1 MRKLVVILLAIA
13 LLIGVFYPLQKPS
26 FSVSAVR
33 DDAQRALSDFTI
45 PGLAVVV
52 VKDGKV
58 LLAEGFG
65 IRNIQTGEPVN
76 ADTLFGVASH
86 TKAFTAAALAQLVEQ
101 GQIDWDDRVVQHI
114 PEFALSDREL
124 SDRITVRDLL
134 SHRTGLGLGAG
145 DLMIWPATD
154 KTTADLIAGL
164 AHVPM
169 ASDLRQRFAYNNLM
183 FVVAGEVISR
193 VSGMP
198 YADYV
203 QQNLLQPAG
212 MQRSVVGF
220 SSLPADEQNFAIG
233 HAEIRGPNGD
243 ELRPFALDYL
253 EDFAAAGA
261 LASSANDFSQWL
273 LTQLNEGVSP
283 TGQTLFSPDSQ
294 RSMWQLT
301 TPLAVSP
308 SMAADGTYF
317 RGVGLGWFVK
327 DFHGVRHISHSGGIL
342 GMLSLTTIIPEHDF
356 AITVMSNQQAFDALT
371 AITNEAL
378 EQLLQLPD
386 QDHFGKAL
394 AYYRDMM
401 AEKGAFQLANG
412 DGTPASLTLGDYS
425 GHYSDAWYGDI
436 VIDQLDQQLAI
447 RFVHSPLLVGTLE
460 HYQGDTF
467 VVRWNE
473 RLLEADAYVHFE
485 LTDGAVTGAR
495 MEAIAPFTDFSFDF
509 HNLKLVKHQQPQD

>member
-1 MRKLVVILLAIA
+1 MRKLVVVLLVVA
-13 LLIGVFYPLQKPS
+13 LAVGIFYPRQPTS
-26 FSVSAVR
+26 FSVHSVR
-33 DDAQRALSDFTI
+33 DNAQRALHDFTI

-65 IRNIQTGEPVN
+65 IRNVQTGEPVN

-86 TKAFTAAALAQLVEQ
+86 TKAFTAAAVAQLVEQ
-101 GQIDWDDRVVQHI
+101 GKLNWDDRVVQYI
-114 PEFALSDREL
+114 PEFALSDRTI

-154 KTTADLIAGL
+154 KTTADLLTGL

-169 ASDLRQRFAYNNLM
+169 ARDLRQGFAYNNLM

-203 QQNLLQPAG
+203 QQHLLQPAG
-212 MQRSVVGF
+212 MQRSVIGF
-220 SSLPADEQNFAIG
+220 SNLPSGEQNFAIG
-233 HAEIRGPNGD
+233 HAEIRAERGD

-273 LTQLNEGVSP
+273 LTQLNEGESP
-283 TGQTLFSPDSQ
+283 TGNALFTPESQ
-294 RSMWQLT
+294 RTMWQLT
-301 TPLAVSP
+301 TPLSVGP

-378 EQLLQLPD
+378 EQLLDLPD
-386 QDHFGKAL
+386 YDHFASAKAS
-394 AYYRDMM
+394 YQDMM
-401 AEKGAFQLANG
+401 AEKGEFVLAPG
-412 DGTPASLTLGDYS
+412 DGSAASLDIADYS
-425 GHYSDAWYGDI
+425 GLFSDNWYGDI
-436 VIDQLDQQLAI
+436 IIAQHGDDQLTI
-447 RFVHSPLLVGTLE
+447 RFAHSPLLLGTLE

-467 VVRWNE
+467 VARWNE
-473 RLLEADAYVHFE
+473 RLLEADAFVHFE
-485 LTDGAVTGAR
+485 LQDGVVRGAR
-495 MEAIAPFTDFSFDF
+495 MEAVAPFTDFSFDF
-509 HNLKLVKHQQPQD
+509 HNLKLIKR

>member
-1 MRKLVVILLAIA
+1 MRKLVVVLLMVA
-13 LLIGVFYPLQKPS
+13 LAFGIYFARQPASLS
-26 FSVSAVR
+26 ADSVR
-33 DDAQRALSDFTI
+33 ENAQQALKDFNI

-65 IRNIQTGEPVN
+65 VRNTQTGEPVN

-86 TKAFTAAALAQLVEQ
+86 TKAFTVAAIAQLVEQ
-101 GQIDWDDRVVQHI
+101 ELLNWDDRVVQHM
-114 PEFALSDREL
+114 PEFALSDRSL

-154 KTTADLIAGL
+154 KTSAEVIAGL
-164 AHVPM
+164 KHLPIAR
-169 ASDLRQRFAYNNLM
+169 DLRQGFAYNNLM
-183 FVVAGEVISR
+183 FVVAGELISR

-203 QQNLLQPAG
+203 QQNLLQPVG
-212 MQRSVVGF
+212 MQRSVIGF
-220 SSLPADEQNFAIG
+220 SQLPHHEQNFAIG
-233 HAEIRGPNGD
+233 HAEIRGDRGD
-243 ELRPFALDYL
+243 ELEPFALDYL

-283 TGQTLFSPDSQ
+283 SGNTLFSAESQ
-294 RSMWQLT
+294 RTMWQLT
-301 TPLAVSP
+301 TPLWVSP

-317 RGVGLGWFVK
+317 RGAGLGWFVK

-342 GMLSLTTIIPEHDF
+342 GMLSLTTIIPEHNF

-386 QDHFGKAL
+386 QDHFAT
-394 AYYRDMM
+394 ARSNYRDMM
-401 AEKGAFQLANG
+401 AEKGSFTLTAGN
-412 DGTPASLTLGDYS
+412 GTPPTLTIGTYS
-425 GHYSDAWYGDI
+425 GLYTDSWYGDI
-436 VIDQLDQQLAI
+436 IIAQHGDKLTI
-447 RFVHSPLLVGTLE
+447 RFTHSPLLLGWLE

-467 VVRWNE
+467 IARWNE
-473 RLLEADAYVHFE
+473 RLLEADAFVHFE
-485 LTDGAVTGAR
+485 LADGAVTGAR
-495 MEAIAPFTDFSFDF
+495 LEAVAPFTDFSFDF
-509 HNLKLVKHQQPQD
+509 HNLKLIKN

>member
-1 MRKLVVILLAIA
+1 MRRLVIVLLAVAVA
-13 LLIGVFYPLQKPS
+13 LGVFYPRQPSS
-26 FSVSAVR
+26 FSAASVR
-33 DDAQRALSDFTI
+33 DNAQRALADFNI

-65 IRNIQTGEPVN
+65 VRNVQTGERVN

-86 TKAFTAAALAQLVEQ
+86 TKAFTAAAIAQLVEQ
-101 GQIDWDDRVVQHI
+101 GQLNWDDRVVQHL
-114 PEFALSDREL
+114 PEFALSDRII

-154 KTTADLIAGL
+154 KTTTDLL
-164 AHVPM
+164 ASLKHLPM
-169 ASDLRQRFAYNNLM
+169 ARDLRQGFAYNNMM

-203 QQNLLQPAG
+203 QQNLLLPAG
-212 MQRSVVGF
+212 MQRSVIGF
-220 SSLPADEQNFAIG
+220 SKLPSNEQNFAIG
-233 HAEIRGPNGD
+233 HAEIRAEQGD
-243 ELRPFALDYL
+243 ELQPFALDYL

-273 LTQLNEGVSP
+273 LTQLNQGKSP
-283 TGQTLFSPDSQ
+283 TGEELFSPESQ
-294 RSMWQLT
+294 RTMWQLT

-317 RGVGLGWFVK
+317 RGAGLGWFVK

-378 EQLLQLPD
+378 EQLLELPD
-386 QDHFGKAL
+386 QDHFAS
-394 AYYRDMM
+394 AQANYRDMM
-401 AEKGAFQLANG
+401 AEKGEFTLAPA
-412 DGTPASLTLGDYS
+412 DGSPPSLAIGQYS
-425 GHYSDAWYGDI
+425 GLYHDSWYGDI
-436 VIDQLDQQLAI
+436 IIAQHGDDQLTI
-447 RFVHSPLLVGTLE
+447 RFTHSPLLLGMLE

-467 VVRWNE
+467 VARWNE
-473 RLLEADAYVHFE
+473 RLLEADAFVHFD
-485 LTDGAVTGAR
+485 LQDGEVRGAR
-495 MEAIAPFTDFSFDF
+495 MEAVAPFTDFSFDF
-509 HNLKLVKHQQPQD
+509 HNLELVKR

>member
-1 MRKLVVILLAIA
+1 MRKLVVVLLVVA
-13 LLIGVFYPLQKPS
+13 LAAGIFYPRQAE
-26 FSVSAVR
+26 FSINAVR
-33 DDAQRALSDFTI
+33 DDAQQALSDFNI

-65 IRNIQTGEPVN
+65 VRNIETAEPVN

-86 TKAFTAAALAQLVEQ
+86 TKAFTAAAIAQLVEQ
-101 GQIDWDDRVVQHI
+101 GQLNWDDRVVQHI
-114 PEFALSDREL
+114 PEFALSDSSL

-154 KTTADLIAGL
+154 KTTADLLTGL

-169 ASDLRQRFAYNNLM
+169 ARDLRQGFAYNNLM

-203 QQNLLQPAG
+203 QQHLLQPAG
-212 MQRSVVGF
+212 MQRSVIGF
-220 SSLPADEQNFAIG
+220 SNLPDSEQNFAIG
-233 HAEIRGPNGD
+233 HAEIRQGEAD

-283 TGQTLFSPDSQ
+283 SGNTLFSSDSQ
-294 RSMWQLT
+294 RTMWQLT
-301 TPLAVSP
+301 TPLSVGP
-308 SMAADGTYF
+308 RMAADGTYF

-342 GMLSLTTIIPEHDF
+342 GMLSLTTLIPEHDF

-378 EQLLQLPD
+378 EQLLELPD
-386 QDHFGKAL
+386 QDHFASAKAS
-394 AYYRDMM
+394 YQDMM
-401 AEKGAFQLANG
+401 AEKGAFTLPAG
-412 DGTPASLTLGDYS
+412 DGSAASLPTADYS
-425 GHYSDAWYGDI
+425 GLYNDAWYGDI
-436 VIDQLDQQLAI
+436 IIAQHGDDQLTI
-447 RFVHSPLLVGTLE
+447 RFAHSPLLIGRLD

-467 VVRWNE
+467 VARWNE
-473 RLLEADAYVHFE
+473 RLLEADAFVHFDVR
-485 LTDGAVTGAR
+485 DGVVHGAG
-495 MEAIAPFTDFSFDF
+495 MEAVAPFTDFSFDF
-509 HNLKLVKHQQPQD
+509 HNLALIKR